1 MDELSR
7 QYEQRI
13 DRYNKLIADAIRN
26 PAAGQRSL
34 SQIRRL
40 NTEIEGLLDKM
51 MGQLAMARRSDAAFR
66 AEKDKLYENLK
77 RIQQDSNALTQDKDT
92 LETLRRI
99 REFRETDTS
108 FSLSIY
114 MIAFV
119 VLALVVLLVLMFKR
133 PSSQADMTSTIPSS
147 PAAIPALT

>member
-108 FSLSIY
+108 FSLSVY